1 MNNLTFADIVALG
14 GVAFFAIVIL
24 LVGINHL
31 FKDAADADQ

>member
-1 MNNLTFADIVALG
+1 MSNLTFADILALG
-14 GVAFFAIVIL
+14 GVTFFVVVIL